1 MEGWVLIHRKICDH
15 PFYKER
21 RVFSRSE
28 AWFDLIILANHKDH
42 KFLLGTEVV
51 KAKRGEVISSEVK
64 LSERWRW
71 SRTKVRDFLALLER
85 EQMVIKKATNK
96 KTSLLLV
103 NYEPYQKPETAN
115 HTAKKHQKN
124 IKKTQSNND
133 KELGKNEKE
142 TPPVVPLLG
151 DGDGY
156 HVFDGWDLEDKASFL
171 ADTWNRFCGSEEI
184 GLSKIALTPE
194 RMTTIQKKL
203 VAFPDLMFE
212 WSSIVGRVA
221 LDPFFHGN
229 NPQGWR
235 ADFDW
240 ILSGDNYLALLSS
253 KTDLESLCFGGES
266 LRQHLEPPEPTE
278 SQEDT
283 LGESLSGNASEV
295 EELLPRNQLADGD
308 SDEKALPPGD
318 DEDINF

>member
-28 AWFDLIILANHKDH
+28 AWLDLIFLANHTDH
-42 KFLLGTEVV
+42 KFLLGTEVIE
-51 KAKRGEVISSEVK
+51 AKRGEVITSEVK

-71 SRTKVRDFLALLER
+71 SRTKVRDFIALLER
-85 EQMVIKKATNK
+85 EQMVIKKATNR

-133 KELGKNEKE
+133 KEIIKNEKE
-142 TPPVVPLLG
+142 KTPPVVPLLG

-171 ADTWNRFCGSEEI
+171 ADTWNRFCASGKI
-184 GLSKIALTPE
+184 GLPKIALTPK
-194 RMTTIQKKL
+194 RMATIQKKL
-203 VAFPDLMFE
+203 TAFPDLMFE
-212 WSSIVGRVA
+212 WSSIIGRVA
-221 LDPFFHGN
+221 MDPFFHGN

-235 ADFDW
+235 AGFDW

-253 KTDLESLCFGGES
+253 ESDLESLCLGD
-266 LRQHLEPPEPTE
+266 E
-278 SQEDT
+278 SQRRGPESHEPMEPRGRT
-283 LGESLSGNASEV
+283 LWESLSNDTPEKEEV
-295 EELLPRNQLADGD
+295 
-308 SDEKALPPGD
+308 
-318 DEDINF
+318 FF